1 MKQGAWDNY
10 IANNTAMDPGNMWS
24 MNLDI
29 DTMGAPTTNNGGSII
44 SPQQSQQ
51 DGAPVSNSQQQTPA
65 SVTTSN
71 PGQVFMGATTPG
83 TGNVM

>member
-29 DTMGAPTTNNGGSII
+29 ESMGAPTTNTGI
-44 SPQQSQQ
+44 SSQSQTQ
-51 DGAPVSNSQQQTPA
+51 DGSNQQTPG

-83 TGNVM
+83 TGM

>member
-1 MKQGAWDNY
+1 MVKQGAWDNY

-29 DTMGAPTTNNGGSII
+29 ESMGAPTTNTGSA
-44 SPQQSQQ
+44 SQNQTQ
-51 DGAPVSNSQQQTPA
+51 DGSNQQTPA
-65 SVTTSN
+65 SVATSN

-83 TGNVM
+83 TGM

>member
-1 MKQGAWDNY
+1 
-10 IANNTAMDPGNMWS
+10 MWS

-29 DTMGAPTTNNGGSII
+29 DSMGAPTTMNPGGGP
-44 SPQQSQQ
+44 PQQSQSQ
-51 DGAPVSNSQQQTPA
+51 DSSQQQTPA

-83 TGNVM
+83 AGNVM